1 MLLSSISLLLLSLA
15 NAEPQDIING
25 DVLPKGKRP
34 YLASIGIGASN
45 VVGERAGHGCGASL
59 IHPSVV
65 LTAAHCFSC
74 FPSEDDPNCNKCG
87 GCGVFR
93 PLAWV
98 DFKRY
103 NLTSGLDG
111 VDRRLLSQTEGRGT
125 NYIQRHPDYVNLNQG
140 EDFAIICLEQPVEGI
155 EPVKLNSDTKIPVDG
170 STLEVFGWGR
180 TQTTP
185 NEIQRPDLPQTADL
199 EYITNEE
206 AQAQG
211 PPLIFLFFH
220 LPLCLRL
227 TPPKPLAKVIQ
238 VRAVYYYE
246 SFYCKL

>member
-1 MLLSSISLLLLSLA
+1 MWCL
-15 NAEPQDIING
+15 
-25 DVLPKGKRP
+25 
-34 YLASIGIGASN
+34 
-45 VVGERAGHGCGASL
+45 
-59 IHPSVV
+59 
-65 LTAAHCFSC
+65 
-74 FPSEDDPNCNKCG
+74 
-87 GCGVFR
+87 FR

-111 VDRRLLSQTEGRGT
+111 VERRLLSQTEGRGT

-206 AQAQG
+206 AQALGSPFNISFLSPTIMFAIDPTQATCQG
-211 PPLIFLFFH
+211 DSGKN
-220 LPLCLRL
+220 RL
-227 TPPKPLAKVIQ
+227 L
-238 VRAVYYYE
+238 
-246 SFYCKL
+246 L